1 MERRIPLWMAAG
13 LVTLLCLSNT
23 LNSHASD
30 QNWAVGAI
38 ASYSSGKYGTS
49 STTSVTAL
57 TGSARALFDDGDL
70 TLLVPYIS
78 VRGDCAVTLLGGAA
92 NRTGG
97 TCPTRTIVN
106 ARGQT
111 VTRTKNQETTESGI
125 GDMVLRGRYYVL
137 DERSGLPTVALVGQ
151 VKVPTADSDR
161 GLGTGKFDERG
172 GVETSK
178 HLTDDLM
185 TYFDGGYT
193 VIGKPAGVSLR
204 NQWYADAGLGYSWTK
219 KLLASVYYEWW
230 QSVVAGL
237 QDPQDVLFA
246 LNYTATSALR
256 LSGSVSVGLSDG
268 AARTAIT
275 GGMSFRF

>member
-1 MERRIPLWMAAG
+1 M
-13 LVTLLCLSNT
+13 
-23 LNSHASD
+23 
-30 QNWAVGAI
+30 
-38 ASYSSGKYGTS
+38 
-49 STTSVTAL
+49 
-57 TGSARALFDDGDL
+57 
-70 TLLVPYIS
+70 
-78 VRGDCAVTLLGGAA
+78 
-92 NRTGG
+92 
-97 TCPTRTIVN
+97 
-106 ARGQT
+106 
-111 VTRTKNQETTESGI
+111 
-125 GDMVLRGRYYVL
+125 
-137 DERSGLPTVALVGQ
+137 
-151 VKVPTADSDR
+151 PTADSDR

-204 NQWYADAGLGYSWTK
+204 NQWYADPGLGYSWTK

-268 AARTAIT
+268 AARRAIT